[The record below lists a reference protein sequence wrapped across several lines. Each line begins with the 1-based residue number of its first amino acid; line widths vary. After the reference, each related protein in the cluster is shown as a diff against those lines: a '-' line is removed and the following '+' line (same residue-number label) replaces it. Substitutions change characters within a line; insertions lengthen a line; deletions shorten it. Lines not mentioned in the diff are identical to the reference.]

1 MNARTEVREAH
12 ARYAAAWEL
21 ARGHRD
27 RIVPMREAIAR
38 EQLLRYNGMLAS
50 VFELMADAREQIA
63 AAQGYAEALRDF
75 WLAEAD
81 LRQAL
86 GGRLPPTPASASTAM
101 SAQGG

>member
-1 MNARTEVREAH
+1 
-12 ARYAAAWEL
+12 
-21 ARGHRD
+21 
-27 RIVPMREAIAR
+27 
-38 EQLLRYNGMLAS
+38 
-50 VFELMADAREQIA
+50 MADAREQIA

-86 GGRLPPTPASASTAM
+86 GGRLPPAPASASTAM

>member
-1 MNARTEVREAH
+1 
-12 ARYAAAWEL
+12 
-21 ARGHRD
+21 
-27 RIVPMREAIAR
+27 
-38 EQLLRYNGMLAS
+38 MLAS